1 MCICFYLSPCP
12 YKVSVSALSN
22 ISYPGLFLKTTSNS
36 TASWFQMLKNWPHL
50 KKFFLCNYYCLS
62 IKKDLNSAAP
72 WQEFI
77 HGPGDAFLG
86 KSSGFQ
92 FNLAAADISLYLG
105 LKHCGIQIIFQLY
118 QYLCIDVDLKS
129 STIMQ
134 QPLDYL
140 GIVILPQPYSFWI
153 TLCIAISNW
162 S

>member
-50 KKFFLCNYYCLS
+50 KKFLLCNYYCLS

-92 FNLAAADISLYLG
+92 RHLPVF
-105 LKHCGIQIIFQLY
+105 GIETLWHSNH
-118 QYLCIDVDLKS
+118 L
-129 STIMQ
+129 STISIFVYRCW
-134 QPLDYL
+134 LKIKHNYATASGLLRD
-140 GIVILPQPYSFWI
+140 SHI
-153 TLCIAISNW
+153 TTTL
-162 S
+162 